1 MAQLRQKLNRTKC
14 LLATLRHQVSNSLLK
29 TIYFALF
36 DSNLRYAAQVWG
48 QGGNNVV
55 DVIKRT
61 QNKALQ
67 IISLKENRT
76 IRSSLCQPQNFEI
89 TKYHYIEIACSSMI
103 NFVITYQI
111 FSHIISNFLSTQ
123 AQNKGFQSRHL
134 KCQTLLR
141 LKQLNT
147 GIKKPKKFSFTLI
160 SFSNEVNTL
169 DLSKHLSKY
178 WKTYPILTSSVK
190 H

>member
-48 QGGNNVV
+48 QAGNNVV

-67 IISLKENRT
+67 IISLNENRT

-111 FSHIISNFLSTQ
+111 FSHIISNFLSI
-123 AQNKGFQSRHL
+123 
-134 KCQTLLR
+134 
-141 LKQLNT
+141 NT
-147 GIKKPKKFSFTLI
+147 GTK
-160 SFSNEVNTL
+160 
-169 DLSKHLSKY
+169 
-178 WKTYPILTSSVK
+178 
-190 H
+190 